1 MATQDNI
8 GRGNALGESNLVHRA
23 LRQLSKQ
30 ERHEF
35 KRFMHNVDAKDFV
48 YLNFSKLSAKIIK
61 THQFSDL

>member
-8 GRGNALGESNLVHRA
+8 GRGNALDESNLVHRA

-35 KRFMHNVDAKDFV
+35 KRFMHNVDAKAFV
-48 YLNFSKLSAKIIK
+48 YLNFDKLIVKIIK
-61 THQFSDL
+61 IRQFASL